1 MSPSNLEGITLGKY
15 RILEPLGR
23 GGMAQVYKAYHPQLD
38 RYMAVKILRSDL
50 VESEEFLARFRHEAH
65 AVSGLRHANI
75 VQVFDFDMQDD
86 YYYMV
91 MELLEGDTLRSLLNN
106 YRVRKQRM
114 PLAEIVRITKD
125 VLSGL
130 SYAHGEGII
139 HRDIKPAN
147 IMLTKKGQA
156 VLTDFGIAQIVG
168 STQHTVSGA
177 LMGTLNYMAP
187 EQGLKGECDTRSD
200 IYSLGIVLYE
210 MLTGYTPFDADTPLA
225 ILMKHLNDPLPL
237 PTQVDPTLPLALEM
251 IVLKALAKD
260 PDDRFQSADE
270 MRKALENVE
279 QNLSTDTR
287 PNVPP
292 PGGFSQQAVFSG
304 TSRKQITD
312 HRFADADTDA
322 GIKPLTN
329 KPAPRFD
336 PEVDSPLE
344 GLFTTLTVSLSK
356 IPVFRIS
363 PVTAVFGGIA
373 LYIFVNFVVVMVDAL
388 SSQDVMARAWPV
400 EIFLFA
406 SFLALI
412 GWGTQKWGVMIPS
425 GIVFGTGIILTY
437 CSLTGRWGDWAF
449 LWVAELFFIW
459 LSIFLPVR
467 IGQIPNA
474 GPVWARVFGVA
485 VPVVSLFLI
494 SIIIFL
500 SFVIASVSPLFSQ
513 TGGLL

>member
-38 RYMAVKILRSDL
+38 RYMAIKILRSDL

-65 AVSGLRHANI
+65 AVSGLRHVNI

-91 MELLEGDTLRSLLNN
+91 MELLEGDTLRALLNS
-106 YRVRKQRM
+106 YRIRNQRM
-114 PLAEIVRITKD
+114 PLAEIIRIMKD

-168 STQHTVSGA
+168 NTQHTVSGA

-187 EQGLKGECDTRSD
+187 EQGLKGECNSRSD
-200 IYSLGIVLYE
+200 IYSLGIVMYE

-237 PTQVDPTLPLALEM
+237 PTQVDPSLPMALEM

-270 MRKALENVE
+270 MRKAIENLE

-322 GIKPLTN
+322 GIKPIRNT
-329 KPAPRFD
+329 PQFD
-336 PEVDSPLE
+336 PEIEFPINSI
-344 GLFTTLTVSLSK
+344 FTTLTASLSK
-356 IPVFRIS
+356 IPIFRIS
-363 PVTAVFGGIA
+363 PLTGIFGGIA
-373 LYIFVNFVVVMVDAL
+373 LYIFVNFIVIMLDAL
-388 SSQDVMARAWPV
+388 SSRDVMAYAWPV
-400 EIFLFA
+400 EVFLFA
-406 SFLALI
+406 SFLAIL
-412 GWGTQKWGVMIPS
+412 GWGTQKWGLMIPS
-425 GIVFGTGIILTY
+425 GIVFGNALILAY
-437 CSLTGRWGDWAF
+437 CALTGRWGDWAF

-459 LSIFLPVR
+459 LSVFIPVR
-467 IGQIPNA
+467 VGQIPNA
-474 GPVWARVFGVA
+474 GPVWARAFGVA
-485 VPVVSLFLI
+485 MPVVSLLCI
-494 SIIIFL
+494 SITIFFA
-500 SFVIASVSPLFSQ
+500 FVISSLAPLFSLI
-513 TGGLL
+513 GGMT